1 MKCCDSSGAGFANRN
16 DTFLAK
22 LVVIR
27 LYFRLIFHDIC
38 CEGVRIKK
46 TYEVSV
52 SPISLTGDHY
62 REDLDRMVLWMGER
76 QMGSMRSSDEQ
87 LEHFAKAKSRTAPI
101 IGFNYHII
109 AAIIVMLAH
118 ASAIVES
125 RSYIVQSV
133 DDYISKNCFRNEK
146 FRECLELFS
155 PAPSTSRVK
164 RSATSSKFLVVT
176 TN

>member
-1 MKCCDSSGAGFANRN
+1 
-16 DTFLAK
+16 
-22 LVVIR
+22 
-27 LYFRLIFHDIC
+27 
-38 CEGVRIKK
+38 
-46 TYEVSV
+46 
-52 SPISLTGDHY
+52 
-62 REDLDRMVLWMGER
+62 MGER

-133 DDYISKNCFRNEK
+133 DDYISPVILIWAILSLSNVDAN
-146 FRECLELFS
+146 LLS
-155 PAPSTSRVK
+155 PIK
-164 RSATSSKFLVVT
+164 
-176 TN
+176 